1 MLCSC
6 TEDRTCQECVTYT
19 HTKHE
24 IRRHMTNLRGVLR
37 TEYDPERA
45 KKARGVL
52 KTLELQSFKLE
63 TQPVSFIAR

>member
-1 MLCSC
+1 MMCSC

-24 IRRHMTNLRGVLR
+24 IRRHTANLRGVLR

-45 KKARGVL
+45 KQARSVL
-52 KTLELQSFKLE
+52 KTLEIQSFKLE
-63 TQPVSFIAR
+63 SLPVSFIAR